1 MTKFYP
7 LSLVVA
13 LFLVGASWAQSTI
26 PPQIYQVL
34 QRRDNLLKNKKI
46 VWDVIISEEYS
57 EEFLKEMASSLD
69 SQRKNLSQAP
79 VSGTVK
85 APKVSSIHH
94 SSKRVIC
101 RGENFIRIDYDHAL
115 LNFPT
120 ENGETEKVKNGMLVK
135 KGIAYFGEGV
145 GVYLPD
151 IDASQ
156 EALGTTN
163 IAYVVRYTRHA
174 AYYLAPTFYGR
185 DFQPPDLVMLGG
197 MNPLMMFWGEPSGWT
212 VVQEDNRFLVIEKRG
227 PVPCLPGDDPLRV
240 RVWLDKKHDFA
251 PYRIEKYADDPR
263 ILENYRVVARE
274 IWQASQYKSVNGL
287 YCVSQFNYT
296 DYIKGHLVN
305 GKLVYSGKR
314 QVAYRMSNI
323 GECSINKID
332 LPDYVA
338 IADFSL
344 KGKDPEVWTLDRAVT
359 YSWRQYRRLLSD
371 NELKKLFDEQFP
383 KPPEKRQNLLRTIL
397 TYAPPVLIIVIGL
410 LWLWRTRR
418 K

>member
-1 MTKFYP
+1 
-7 LSLVVA
+7 
-13 LFLVGASWAQSTI
+13 
-26 PPQIYQVL
+26 
-34 QRRDNLLKNKKI
+34 
-46 VWDVIISEEYS
+46 
-57 EEFLKEMASSLD
+57 
-69 SQRKNLSQAP
+69 
-79 VSGTVK
+79 
-85 APKVSSIHH
+85 
-94 SSKRVIC
+94 
-101 RGENFIRIDYDHAL
+101 
-115 LNFPT
+115 
-120 ENGETEKVKNGMLVK
+120 
-135 KGIAYFGEGV
+135 
-145 GVYLPD
+145 
-151 IDASQ
+151 
-156 EALGTTN
+156 
-163 IAYVVRYTRHA
+163 
-174 AYYLAPTFYGR
+174 
-185 DFQPPDLVMLGG
+185 MLGG

-227 PVPCLPGDDPLRV
+227 PVPCLPGDEPLRI

-263 ILENYRVVARE
+263 ILENYRVVATE

-296 DYIKGHLVN
+296 DYIKGRLVN

-397 TYAPPVLIIVIGL
+397 TYALPVLIIVIGL